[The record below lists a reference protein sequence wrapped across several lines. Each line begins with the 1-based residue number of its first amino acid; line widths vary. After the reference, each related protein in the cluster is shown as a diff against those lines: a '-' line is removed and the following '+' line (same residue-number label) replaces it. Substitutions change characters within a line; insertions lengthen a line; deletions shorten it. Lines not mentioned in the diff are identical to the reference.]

1 MSKKIAVLL
10 TVEEIKTLI
19 DALSVDPKNYLGN
32 LFNKL
37 DEIHDLNQEPHE
49 LTREEWH
56 EKYGCE
62 E

>member
-1 MSKKIAVLL
+1 MSNKIAVLL

-37 DEIHDLNQEPHE
+37 DEIHDLNQEPESEHR
-49 LTREEWH
+49 TVEE
-56 EKYGCE
+56 
-62 E
+62 

>member
-19 DALSVDPKNYLGN
+19 DCLALDPKHYMGR
-32 LFNKL
+32 LFDKL

-49 LTREEWH
+49 LTREEWQ
-56 EKYGCE
+56 EKYGCNE
-62 E
+62 